1 MKNDKR
7 LLKIFFIETFF
18 ILFLCLPFS
27 SCKIVSTPI
36 QVLDATNITFEEFV
50 QIKASIINFNKVQ
63 SNDSS
68 LYSSP
73 ESARSINP
81 KLQAQDYDFYL
92 FGQKRIN
99 ETAGSFGPLAIK
111 DLYGTSGAFSMEI
124 PRGTWYLTL
133 AAYEKDTPMEE
144 VTCTTI
150 GTKALLT
157 GSVMSDFS
165 TSGSPV
171 SFMLSASGLTT
182 YGTINLTI
190 NFENWKI
197 SDYPNY
203 EVSARL
209 IETATGNSVI
219 NSEITELYKS
229 NDGTYVIYNPKE
241 DSNDLDL
248 DLEVKPGKYNF
259 ELNFYDSENHSFTW
273 SDSLY
278 VYPGQATET
287 EIFIPKIMDVQPTE
301 PSSIDFEIDTLNV
314 SNDGDYFPCTFT
326 WTQESSTTATYYE
339 LKLRDILTSAEK
351 IYSQNSGN
359 KFIEY
364 IEGSLSASSSSI
376 KIFVELGHE
385 YEVSLRSVNAA
396 GNSDW
401 ITNKSKKLNYYRI
414 TYFLQGGKTTEA
426 NVFGEEEMNSQGPFY
441 FYGSNADGKRH
452 EWKNP
457 GSGKLKNGNLIF
469 NFWTSSP
476 SDTNQYPPT
485 ETYSTYSGYS
495 NMNLYAKYV
504 SEYTIPEGSIK
515 YAFENNELKL
525 EFNLNPDKLNPAN
538 FKNCKAEIKDASGNI
553 KGKISLFNITAD
565 TPTPVQKTVERT
577 VDSADWASG
586 NYTCNVTATDINDN
600 LVSYTFTFEISKS

>member
-99 ETAGSFGPLAIK
+99 ETAGAFGPLAIK
-111 DLYGTSGAFSMEI
+111 DLYGTSGSFSMDI

-133 AAYEKDTPMEE
+133 AAYEKDTPKKE
-144 VTCTTI
+144 VTCATVR
-150 GTKALLT
+150 TKALLT

-171 SFMLSASGLTT
+171 SFMLSASGLAT

-197 SDYPNY
+197 SDYPGYN
-203 EVSARL
+203 VSARL
-209 IETATGNSVI
+209 IETATGNSVS
-219 NSEITELYKS
+219 NSEIPELDKTK
-229 NDGTYVIYNPKE
+229 DTYVIYNPKE
-241 DSNDLDL
+241 PSNDLDL
-248 DLEVKPGKYNF
+248 KVKPGKYNF
-259 ELNFYDSENHSFTW
+259 ELNFYDSKNHSFTW
-273 SDSLY
+273 SDTLY

-287 EIFIPKIMDVQPTE
+287 EIFIPKIMDVKPTE
-301 PSSIDFEIDTLNV
+301 PSSIDFEIGKV
-314 SNDGDYFPCTFT
+314 SNDGDYFPCTFK
-326 WTQESSTTATYYE
+326 WTQKSPTTATYYE
-339 LKLRDILTSAEK
+339 LKLTDKHTSAEK

-364 IEGSLSASSSSI
+364 IEGSLSASSSYI

-396 GNSDW
+396 GNSEW
-401 ITNKSKKLNYYRI
+401 LTNSSKLNYYRI

-426 NVFGEEEMNSQGPFY
+426 NVFDKEEMNSQGPFY

-457 GSGKLKNGNLIF
+457 DSKLKKGDLIF

-476 SDTNQYPPT
+476 SDTNQYPTT
-485 ETYSTYSGYS
+485 EPNSTYSGYS

-504 SEYTIPEGSIK
+504 SEYTIPEGSIT

-525 EFNLNPDKLNPAN
+525 EFNLDPDKLNPAN
-538 FKNCKAEIKDASGNI
+538 FKNCKAEIIDASGNI
-553 KGKISLFNITAD
+553 KGEISLFNITAD
-565 TPTPVQKTVERT
+565 TPTPVQKTVNN
-577 VDSADWASG
+577 SAGWESG

-600 LVSYTFTFEISKS
+600 LVSYTFEISKS

>member
-111 DLYGTSGAFSMEI
+111 DLYGTSGSFSMEI

-133 AAYEKDTPMEE
+133 AAYKKDTPMKE
-144 VTCTTI
+144 VTCATI

-171 SFMLSASGLTT
+171 SFMLSASGLAT
-182 YGTINLTI
+182 YGTIKLTI

-197 SDYPNY
+197 SDYPGYN
-203 EVSARL
+203 VSARL
-209 IETATGNSVI
+209 IETATGNSVN
-219 NSEITELYKS
+219 NSEITELDTTK
-229 NDGTYVIYNPKE
+229 DTFVIYNPKE
-241 DSNDLDL
+241 DSNDLK
-248 DLEVKPGKYNF
+248 VKPGKYNF

-287 EIFIPKIMDVQPTE
+287 EIFIPKIMDVKPTE

-326 WTQESSTTATYYE
+326 WTQESPTTATYYE
-339 LKLRDILTSAEK
+339 LKLRDIHTSAEK

-401 ITNKSKKLNYYRI
+401 ITNKSKLNYYRI

-426 NVFGEEEMNSQGPFY
+426 NVFGVEEMNSQGPFY

-457 GSGKLKNGNLIF
+457 ESEKVKNGNLIF
-469 NFWTSSP
+469 KFWTSSP
-476 SDTNQYPPT
+476 SDTNQYTTT
-485 ETYSTYSGYS
+485 ETYSGYS

-600 LVSYTFTFEISKS
+600 LVSYTFTFKISKS